1 MAPARFERATYRLGI
16 CCSILLSYGTIRAR
30 LYGMPG
36 RDRSHARVVFAG
48 DTQPGEHG
56 RVVSLIDG
64 GALTLKI
71 ETSAAALC
79 QTAAGSAVRARL
91 YVYRGKL
98 GISHPPNLEMLARD

>member
-1 MAPARFERATYRLGI
+1 M
-16 CCSILLSYGTIRAR
+16 
-30 LYGMPG
+30 
-36 RDRSHARVVFAG
+36 

-56 RVVSLIDG
+56 RVVRLIDG

-79 QTAAGSAVRARL
+79 QTAAVSAITARL

-98 GISHPPNLEMLARD
+98 GISHTPNLEILAHD